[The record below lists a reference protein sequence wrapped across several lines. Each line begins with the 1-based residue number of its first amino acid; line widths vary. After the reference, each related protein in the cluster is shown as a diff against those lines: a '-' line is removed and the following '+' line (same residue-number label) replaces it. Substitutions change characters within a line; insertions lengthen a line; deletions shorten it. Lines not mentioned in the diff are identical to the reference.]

1 MNLII
6 KELKFFR
13 KIKDDLHIF
22 FEKKKNSH
30 YILDVCD
37 IENVEKKEKAD
48 FYSLRMND
56 VVSFVH
62 ITRNSAVES
71 IKRNGLIYNTN
82 S

>member
-1 MNLII
+1 MTCISFLRR
-6 KELKFFR
+6 KKF
-13 KIKDDLHIF
+13 L
-22 FEKKKNSH
+22 H

-37 IENVEKKEKAD
+37 IENVDKKEKAD

>member
-1 MNLII
+1 MTCISFL
-6 KELKFFR
+6 R
-13 KIKDDLHIF
+13 R
-22 FEKKKNSH
+22 KKNSH

-71 IKRNGLIYNTN
+71 IKRNGLIYNAN

>member
-1 MNLII
+1 MTCISFLRR
-6 KELKFFR
+6 KKF
-13 KIKDDLHIF
+13 L
-22 FEKKKNSH
+22 H

-37 IENVEKKEKAD
+37 IESVKEREKAD

-56 VVSFVH
+56 VVSFAH
-62 ITRNSAVES
+62 ITRNSAAES